1 MLKNY
6 SGTPSSE
13 EGLLIMI
20 DSYNK
25 LKMTDLAYDTS
36 RVLKENY
43 SDYIIIKKKDST
55 IEVNKKTQDLKKMQ
69 DKKTS
74 DAKQRTWYS
83 YFNPFSYF

>member
-13 EGLLIMI
+13 GGLLLMI

-43 SDYIIIKKKDST
+43 PDYIIVKKNDRT
-55 IEVNKKTQDLKKMQ
+55 IEVNRKNKELKRIQ
-69 DKKTS
+69 DKETR
-74 DAKQRTWYS
+74 DANSRSWYS

>member
-1 MLKNY
+1 
-6 SGTPSSE
+6 
-13 EGLLIMI
+13 MI

-43 SDYIIIKKKDST
+43 PDYIIVKKNDKT
-55 IEVNKKTQDLKKMQ
+55 IEVNKKNNELTRVQ
-69 DKKTS
+69 DKEARDTNT
-74 DAKQRTWYS
+74 RTWYS